1 MDTGRVTID
10 GQPVEI
16 AGATNILELVRRV
29 GIELPTF
36 CYHSELSVYGS
47 CRLCMVEVDKMG
59 LVASCSTPPSEGMV
73 IHTNNERTR
82 RLRRMILELLLANH
96 DRECPTCAKNTA
108 CKLQKLARQY
118 GVDKIRFGKRDDKL
132 PVDSSSSSI
141 VKDPNKCILCGDC
154 VRMCKEIQGLGIWD
168 FAYRGSKTE
177 VVAAFNKELS
187 EVACVNCG
195 QCVAVCPTGALTV
208 KSEVEKAWA
217 AIYDSGKTVVV
228 QVAPAV
234 RVALGEEFGLPPG
247 AAVTGKLVAALKKMG
262 VDKVFD
268 TLFAADLTTIEESM
282 EFMGRLANGTNL
294 PLFTSC
300 CPAWIKYCEQMHSD
314 MLGHV
319 SSCRS
324 PQQMLGALVK
334 KHYVKKTGQTP
345 EQVVNISVMPCT
357 AKKYEAKRPE
367 FTTGG
372 VYDVDIVL
380 TTVELSQ
387 MLKEAGI
394 VFNELEP
401 AAFDNP
407 LGMGSGGALIFGAS
421 GGVAES
427 VVRFVSG
434 YAGEANSGRVD
445 YHPVRGLEGMKE
457 AQIEVKGATIKLAV
471 VNGLA
476 NAEKLL
482 QKIKS
487 GEAEYHVVEVMACP
501 GGCVG
506 GGGQP
511 DINNTAARFNRMQA
525 IYRLDAVEQVHKAQD
540 NVYVNKIIDEF
551 FEKAGSHAAHQDL
564 HTGYVPRRRIS
575 GKPIEITG
583 SPGENRLDVSVCVG
597 TGCHLRGSYD
607 VLNEFTD
614 LVRNFG
620 LEEYINLKGTF
631 CLEHC
636 DQGVSVQVN
645 GDIITG
651 VTPDNAKQI
660 FKTMIAVRADIPLKQ

>member
-1 MDTGRVTID
+1 MDTGRVNID
-10 GQPVEI
+10 GQWVEI
-16 AGATNILELVRRV
+16 EGAANILELVRRV

-36 CYHSELSVYGS
+36 CYHSELSVYGA
-47 CRLCMVEVDKMG
+47 CRLCMVEVEKMG
-59 LVASCSTPPSEGMV
+59 LVASCSTPPTDGMV
-73 IHTNNERTR
+73 IRTNTGRTR

-96 DRECPTCAKNTA
+96 DRECPTCAKNTS

-118 GVDKIRFGKRDDKL
+118 GVDAIRFGSRDSRL
-132 PVDSSSSSI
+132 PVDMSGSSI

-154 VRMCKEIQGLGIWD
+154 VRLCKEIQGLGIWD
-168 FAYRGSKTE
+168 FAYRGSRTE
-177 VVAAFNKELS
+177 VTTAFGKELS

-217 AIYDSGKTVVV
+217 AIYDPGKTVVV

-234 RVALGEEFGLPPG
+234 RVALGEEFGLPAG
-247 AAVTGKLVAALKKMG
+247 SAVTGKVVAALKKMG

-268 TLFAADLTTIEESM
+268 TLFAADLTTIEESLELM
-282 EFMGRLANGTNL
+282 SRLENGTNL

-300 CPAWIKYCEQMHSD
+300 CPAWVKYCEQMHAD
-314 MLGHV
+314 MLGNV

-324 PQQMLGALVK
+324 PQQMFGALVK
-334 KHYVKKTGQTP
+334 KHYAEKIGKTP
-345 EQVVNISVMPCT
+345 AEVVCISVMPCT
-357 AKKYEAKRPE
+357 AKKFEAKRPE

-372 VYDVDIVL
+372 VHDVDIVL

-387 MLKEAGI
+387 MVKEAGI
-394 VFNELEP
+394 VFTELEP

-407 LGMGSGGALIFGAS
+407 LGMGSGSALIYGAS

-434 YAGEANSGRVD
+434 HVGENEAGRVD
-445 YHPVRGLEGMKE
+445 YYPVRGLDGIKE
-457 AQIEVKGATIKLAV
+457 AEVEVKGSKIKMAV
-471 VNGLA
+471 ANGLA

-482 QKIKS
+482 QRIKN

-501 GGCVG
+501 GGCIG

-511 DINNTAARFNRMQA
+511 DVNDTAARLKRMQT

-540 NVYVNKIIDEF
+540 NVYVKKIIDQWL
-551 FEKAGSHAAHQDL
+551 EKAGSHTAHHDL

-575 GKPIEITG
+575 GKPIEVTG
-583 SPGENRLDVSVCVG
+583 SPGESNLDVSVCVG
-597 TGCHLRGSYD
+597 TGCYLRGSYD
-607 VLNEFTD
+607 VLNKFTD

-620 LEEYINLKGTF
+620 LEEYVNLNGTF

-636 DQGVSVQVN
+636 DQGVSVKVN
-645 GDIITG
+645 DDIITG
-651 VTPDNAKQI
+651 VTPGNAEQI
-660 FKTMIAVRADIPLKQ
+660 FRTMIAVRADVPLKQ